1 MNDHARPT
9 ESAPA
14 VPSSPSF
21 PPPRRS
27 RTGWLLAIAAL
38 AAAAAG
44 GLYWYQ
50 NNAMSPAPATAAA
63 ALPPPEVTVSTPLYR
78 EITEWDEYTGQF
90 AAVDFVEVRAR
101 VSGYLE
107 SIHFKDGQKVE
118 KGDLL
123 FVIDRRPFE
132 IALKSAKAQH
142 DEWNARLDV
151 ANRQLERVSK
161 LRKNDIVAASEY
173 DERVGQVAEAKA
185 GLAAAQAAIEQAELD
200 LEFTRIAAPISGRI
214 GRHQVSEGNLVT
226 GGSSG
231 NTTMLATIVSLN
243 PIYFDFDMS
252 ESEYLAYQRASASGR
267 MMSTRDDAVPVF
279 ARLFDEGA
287 WSLRGSLNFVDNRID
302 RGAGTMRARAIFANP
317 DAFITPGQFG
327 RLRLPGSEPYQ
338 AVLIPDSAIITDQAR
353 KIVLTVASDG
363 TVMPK
368 IIRPGPMYDEL
379 GLRIVREGLEPGDQ
393 IIINGLV
400 RARPGGKV
408 TPIPG
413 KIEPAP
419 RNG

>member
-1 MNDHARPT
+1 MSDQSR
-9 ESAPA
+9 SADA
-14 VPSSPSF
+14 VPS
-21 PPPRRS
+21 PPPAVAPRRRS
-27 RTGWLLAIAAL
+27 RAGWLLVIAAL
-38 AAAAAG
+38 AAVVGG

-50 NNAMSPAPATAAA
+50 NNAIDAAQATAAA
-63 ALPPPEVTVSTPLYR
+63 AGVSPPEVTVSPPLYR

-107 SIHFKDGQKVE
+107 SIHFKDGQMVKT
-118 KGDLL
+118 GDLL

-173 DERVGQVAEAKA
+173 DERVGQVAEARA
-185 GLAAAQAAIEQAELD
+185 GVASAQAAIEAAELD
-200 LEFTRIAAPISGRI
+200 LEFTRVVSPISGRI
-214 GRHQVSEGNLVT
+214 GRHQVGEGNLVT
-226 GGSSG
+226 GGANG
-231 NTTMLATIVSLN
+231 NTTLLATVVSLD

-252 ESEYLAYQRASASGR
+252 ESQFLAYQRASANGR
-267 MMSTRDDAVPVF
+267 MKSTRDDSVPVY
-279 ARLFDEGA
+279 ARLFDEGE
-287 WSLRGSLNFVDNRID
+287 WTLQGNLNFVDNRVD
-302 RGAGTMRARAIFANP
+302 RSAGTIRARAVFENVNE
-317 DAFITPGQFG
+317 FITPGQFG
-327 RLRLPGSEPYQ
+327 RLRLPGSEVYQ
-338 AVLIPDSAIITDQAR
+338 AILVPDSAIVTDQAR
-353 KIVLTVASDG
+353 KVVMTVAADG
-363 TVMPK
+363 SVVPK
-368 IIRPGPMYDEL
+368 VIRTGPMHDEL
-379 GLRIVREGLEPGDQ
+379 GLRIVREGLEPTDQ

-408 TPIPG
+408 TPVPG

-419 RNG
+419 RPG

>member
-1 MNDHARPT
+1 MSDQSQST
-9 ESAPA
+9 DA
-14 VPSSPSF
+14 VPAAPSPTT
-21 PPPRRS
+21 PPRRS
-27 RTGWLLAIAAL
+27 RAGWLLAIAAL
-38 AAAAAG
+38 AAVVAG

-50 NNAMSPAPATAAA
+50 NNAINAAQATAAA
-63 ALPPPEVTVSTPLYR
+63 AAMPPPEVTVSAPLYR

-107 SIHFKDGQKVE
+107 SIHFKDGQMVD

-123 FVIDRRPFE
+123 FAIDPRPFD
-132 IALKSAKAQH
+132 IALKSAKAQL

-151 ANRQLERVSK
+151 ANRQLERVTK
-161 LRKNDIVAASEY
+161 LLKNDIVAASEY

-185 GLAAAQAAIEQAELD
+185 GLASAQAAIESAELD
-200 LEFTRIAAPISGRI
+200 LEFTQITAPIGGRI
-214 GRHQVSEGNLVT
+214 GRHQVSQGNLVT
-226 GGSSG
+226 GGANG
-231 NTTMLATIVSLN
+231 NTTLLATIVSLD

-252 ESEYLAYQRASASGR
+252 ESEFLAYQRASAQGR
-267 MMSTRDDAVPVF
+267 MKSTRDDAVPVY
-279 ARLFDEGA
+279 ARLFDEGS

-327 RLRLPGSEPYQ
+327 RLRLPGSEAYE
-338 AVLIPDSAIITDQAR
+338 AILVPDSAIVTDQAR
-353 KIVLTVASDG
+353 KVVMTVAADG
-363 TVMPK
+363 SVVLK
-368 IIRPGPMYDEL
+368 VIRPGPFHDEL
-379 GLRIVREGLEPGDQ
+379 GLRIVREGLEPTDQ

-408 TPIPG
+408 TPVPG
-413 KIEPAP
+413 KIEPLP
-419 RNG
+419 RSG